1 MRREH
6 LFTALLSLF
15 PVYVLLGQTFT
26 LEDVLSAPMPSS
38 MVAAPNGGQVAW
50 VQNDRGVR
58 NIWLADGPD
67 YQGRQV
73 TAFDNDDGQGLGSLR
88 FTLNGKG
95 LVYVRG
101 GSPNRSGELPN
112 PESITRGVE
121 RAIYL
126 FDLAKGQ
133 SRKLTDGA
141 SPTLTPDGASL
152 IYASRGQVFSVPL
165 KSRKKKW
172 GRKGGDSEP
181 ETLFKIRGSVSGL
194 TWSPDGSLLAFS
206 NRREGHGFVVV
217 FNPAEESLTFMAPS
231 VDRDT
236 RPTWSPDSRQIAF
249 IRLAA
254 NNDRIPFTP
263 QREGEPWSIWIADV
277 ATGKGWQVWRA
288 DEGPGSVFRTAEG
301 SDQLYW
307 AAGDML
313 AFPWEK
319 NGWLNL
325 YVVSSAGGEA
335 RPLTPGEF
343 EVMHIELTPDRKRL
357 VFASNQADINLRH
370 LWEVPVSGGG
380 ATALTSGATNAWS
393 PTPSA
398 DGRALV
404 FLGSTATAPAHA
416 RVLVGGENRPV
427 APGTVPANFPS
438 DRLITP
444 QAVIFKASDGMDVP
458 GQLFLPPDLAAGEKR
473 PALIF
478 THGGSRRQMLLGF
491 HYSGYYHNAYSLN
504 QYMASR
510 GYVVLSVNYRSGIG
524 YGLNFREALDYG
536 AQGGS
541 EYNDVQGAGHYLASR
556 PDVDPRAIGL
566 WGGSYG
572 GYLTA
577 LGLARDSDLFAAG
590 VDFHGVHDWNVV
602 IGNFLPTYDPIE
614 LAAFAEVAFK
624 ASPMADIDTW
634 RSPVLL
640 IHGDDDRNVQF
651 SETIDLVEALRE
663 RSVHVEQ
670 LIFPDEVHG
679 FLLYRRW
686 LQAYQATAEFFKAQL
701 GR

>member
-491 HYSGYYHNAYSLN
+491 HYSG
-504 QYMASR
+504 
-510 GYVVLSVNYRSGIG
+510 
-524 YGLNFREALDYG
+524 
-536 AQGGS
+536 
-541 EYNDVQGAGHYLASR
+541 
-556 PDVDPRAIGL
+556 
-566 WGGSYG
+566 
-572 GYLTA
+572 
-577 LGLARDSDLFAAG
+577 
-590 VDFHGVHDWNVV
+590 
-602 IGNFLPTYDPIE
+602 
-614 LAAFAEVAFK
+614 
-624 ASPMADIDTW
+624 
-634 RSPVLL
+634 
-640 IHGDDDRNVQF
+640 
-651 SETIDLVEALRE
+651 
-663 RSVHVEQ
+663 
-670 LIFPDEVHG
+670 
-679 FLLYRRW
+679 
-686 LQAYQATAEFFKAQL
+686 
-701 GR
+701 